1 MQNMTGHPAQEDPA
15 VDFDDFEDDP
25 DDSAAVDA
33 YATEVQAAVEALG
46 VTVLE
51 PGQRNEEI

>member
-1 MQNMTGHPAQEDPA
+1 MAHPAQEDPII
-15 VDFDDFEDDP
+15 DFDDFDDDP

-33 YATEVQAAVEALG
+33 YAAELQAAVEALG

-51 PGQRNEEI
+51 PGQRNEEL